1 MPPRADRTLYH
12 RAGPPLIR
20 ATTYPDDLRL
30 PDAPDLSSAPEDT
43 VEQGSRWLRHVWRDE
58 RLRNAVEHASPVLS
72 EQVGRVVAGHT
83 DDARRVRR
91 LVRSLGS
98 YVLRW
103 RGRATPFGLFAGVA
117 EVETGPQ
124 TRVRWGG
131 GHRTIARAG
140 ADWLEGAVDR
150 LEQQPRLLD
159 RVPVLAN
166 TTAFVRDD
174 RLVIPGLPSSQRPG
188 ETAPQEVSIRHT
200 PPVRTAMAAARVPRL
215 FVELLAALVA
225 EHPDAPHEQICA
237 LLAALVAQNFLI
249 TSLRAPMSEP
259 DALAHLCTQL
269 DKHGA
274 EDLPETADL
283 VSELH
288 KTHQDL
294 ERRQQP
300 LSEVGPVV
308 DTVLDAGIT
317 LPENVL
323 QEAEAAATAL
333 IRLSPHPYGYP
344 RWKDFH
350 SRFRERY
357 GPGAVI
363 PVTEAVSD
371 TGLGLPAD
379 YLGSPHTSARPTLT
393 ERDRFL
399 LATAQEAA
407 LSGRVEVA
415 LTDGMIDEIALGDPQ
430 EVLAPSRVELAFQLH
445 APSTEAV
452 NRGDFQLLLTSA
464 PRPGSSMAG
473 RFAHLL
479 SASARSSL
487 AESYT
492 SPAEPDT
499 LPAQLSFP
507 PRHRRTANAVR
518 TSRLLP
524 VTIPLAEHQVP
535 GGDAIGLHDLA
546 LTADARHLKLVQL
559 STGRYVEPRVTHA
572 LEAAV
577 LTPSLARFLAEAPT
591 GRCAVYQAFD
601 WGAASSL
608 PFLPRLRRG
617 RTVLAAAR
625 WRLSTDSLPGPG
637 APNSVWTKA
646 LITWRERLGAPADI
660 VMCSAEMRL
669 PLNLDRPLDREVLRA
684 RLERTG
690 TVELREGPAPDSNG
704 WVGRTHEILIPFHR
718 TAAAPPLKTERPSTP
733 VTPSEQ
739 GKLPGFSDVVH
750 AQIHGHPAR
759 QDTVLLGHLPDLVT
773 EWPELLCWWFG
784 RHRDLAH
791 PDRDQHL
798 NLYFCLSSEQE
809 YGDAVTR
816 IGAWAAALWGHGL
829 VPHFQLATY
838 HPQTGRYGHG
848 AAMAAAERLFAADS
862 AAVLAQAAY
871 TAQTRVPGEVVTAA
885 GMYDLATSY
894 TPSTRQAA
902 RWLVDNLPRE
912 AHRLDRIVR
921 DQALHLT
928 DPDQRRE
935 TLQALP
941 SGQGV
946 LQAWQH
952 RRTALR
958 HYRAHLAAQRAPE
971 PVLRSLLHLHH
982 TRALGADPE
991 RERTTHHLVR
1001 AAAQRDLARK
1011 APR

>member
-1 MPPRADRTLYH
+1 MAPRADRTLYH

-20 ATTYPDDLRL
+20 ATTYPRDLRL
-30 PDAPDLSSAPEDT
+30 PDAPDLSGAPEDA
-43 VEQGSRWLRHVWRDE
+43 VEQGNRWLRHVWRDE
-58 RLRNAVEHASPVLS
+58 RLRGAVQHASPVLF

-83 DDARRVRR
+83 MDARRIRR

-117 EVETGPQ
+117 EVKAGTQ
-124 TRVRWGG
+124 TRVRWGD

-140 ADWLEGAVDR
+140 ADWLERAVDR
-150 LEQQPRLLD
+150 LEQQPRLLHLL
-159 RVPVLAN
+159 PVIAN
-166 TTAFVRDD
+166 ATAFVRDD
-174 RLVIPGLPSSQRPG
+174 RLVIPGLPSSQRPR
-188 ETAPQEVSIRHT
+188 EIAPQEVSIRHT
-200 PPVRTAMAAARVPRL
+200 PPVRAAMAAAQVPLL
-215 FVELLAALVA
+215 FRELLDALVA
-225 EHPDAPHEQICA
+225 EYPNVPREQTRF

-259 DALAHLCTQL
+259 DALAYLCTHL
-269 DKHGA
+269 DKYGA
-274 EDLPETADL
+274 EELPETADI
-283 VSELH
+283 VSELRE
-288 KTHQDL
+288 THRGL
-294 ERRQQP
+294 ECHRQSP
-300 LSEVGPVV
+300 SEVGSVV

-317 LPENVL
+317 LPENVFR
-323 QEAEAAATAL
+323 EAEAAAAAL
-333 IRLSPHPYGYP
+333 IRLSPYPYGYP

-363 PVTEAVSD
+363 PVVEVVSD
-371 TGLGLPAD
+371 AGLGLPAD
-379 YLGSPHTSARPTLT
+379 YLGSAHTSARPALT
-393 ERDRFL
+393 ERDRYL
-399 LATAQEAA
+399 LALAQEAA
-407 LSGRVEVA
+407 LSGRTEVV
-415 LTDGMIDEIALGDPQ
+415 LTDSMVDEIALGEPQ

-445 APSTEAV
+445 APSAGAV
-452 NRGDFQLLLTSA
+452 DRGDFRLLVTSA

-479 SASARSSL
+479 SASARSGL

-492 SPAEPDT
+492 FPAEPGT
-499 LPAQLSFP
+499 VTAQLSFP
-507 PRHRRTANAVR
+507 PRQRRTANAVR

-524 VTIPLAEHQVP
+524 VIIPLAEHHVP
-535 GGDAIGLHDLA
+535 GGDVIGLHDLA
-546 LTADARHLKLVQL
+546 LTADARHLRLLQL

-577 LTPSLARFLAEAPT
+577 LTPALARFLAEAPT

-637 APNSVWTKA
+637 APNSAWVKA
-646 LITWRERLGAPADI
+646 LSTWRERLGAPTEV

-684 RLERTG
+684 RLERTS
-690 TVELREGPAPDSNG
+690 TVELREGPSPDSNG
-704 WVGRTHEILIPFHR
+704 WLGRAHEILVPFHH
-718 TAAAPPLKTERPSTP
+718 TAADPPLKTERPSTP

-759 QDTVLLGHLPDLVT
+759 QDTILLRHLPDLVN
-773 EWPELLCWWFG
+773 EWPELHYWWFE
-784 RHRDLAH
+784 RHHDLTH

-798 NLYFCLSSEQE
+798 ALYFRLRSERG

-816 IGAWAAALWGHGL
+816 IGAWAATLRSHGL

-848 AAMAAAERLFAADS
+848 TAMSAAERLFAADS
-862 AAVLAQAAY
+862 AAALAQAAY
-871 TAQTRVPGEVVTAA
+871 TAQAGTPGEVVTVA

-894 TPSTRQAA
+894 TPNA
-902 RWLVDNLPRE
+902 REAVEWLVDHLPHE
-912 AHRLDRIVR
+912 APKLDRVVR
-921 DQALHLT
+921 DQALHLA
-928 DPDQRRE
+928 DPDKSRE
-935 TLQALP
+935 ALQALP
-941 SGQGV
+941 TGQEV
-946 LQAWQH
+946 LRAWQH
-952 RRTALR
+952 RRTALSD
-958 HYRAHLAAQRAPE
+958 YRARLASQRDPE

-982 TRALGADPE
+982 TRALGADPQ
-991 RERTTHHLVR
+991 REQLTHHLVR

-1011 APR
+1011 TTR